1 MDCMERQPSRENLMF
16 VHVSSCVR
24 NGARCT
30 SHWSLTSLSSSVCIL
45 LEIVFT
51 ALLFSSSVTR
61 LSFII
66 SCAAVTP
73 GYPDVILKLTLITV
87 LTDWHW
93 KCQQT
98 NCTSLFAIVLAGNM
112 YILPLMRN

>member
-1 MDCMERQPSRENLMF
+1 MDWMERETLMF

-51 ALLFSSSVTR
+51 ALLFFSSVTR

-73 GYPDVILKLTLITV
+73 DVILKLILVTV
-87 LTDWHW
+87 LTDSHW
-93 KCQQT
+93 KYQ
-98 NCTSLFAIVLAGNM
+98 
-112 YILPLMRN
+112 